1 MGERLLIEEKFIKN
15 LSKDHSPTG
24 KMDKQEIIKK
34 TELFVK
40 ETLEKDSTG
49 HDWWHT
55 HRVRN
60 LAKRIAKEEGA
71 DIFIVELA
79 ALLHDIGDYKFFQ
92 GDEEAGS
99 ALVRKWLHSL
109 KISPSLIN
117 NIVEITSQ
125 VSFMHTL
132 TNKSKDSVKKNSV
145 PTLSQELMAV
155 TDADRLDAMGAIG
168 IARAFTYGGF
178 FNRPIYDPIIKPN
191 KSITKEEYKT
201 TEAPSIN
208 HFYEK
213 LLKLKD
219 MMYTDLGR
227 KIAKKRHRF
236 LKLYLKEFFKEW
248 KGKM

>member
-1 MGERLLIEEKFIKN
+1 
-15 LSKDHSPTG
+15 
-24 KMDKQEIIKK
+24 MDKKKIKEIIEK
-34 TELFVK
+34 TESFVK
-40 ETLEKDSTG
+40 ETFQQEGTG

-60 LAKRIAKEEGA
+60 LAKRIAREEGA

-92 GDEEAGS
+92 GNEEAGV
-99 ALVRKWLHSL
+99 AKVREWLSSL
-109 KISPSLIN
+109 EISSLLTDKV
-117 NIVEITSQ
+117 VEITSRT
-125 VSFMHTL
+125 SFMHTL
-132 TNKSKDSVKKNSV
+132 LSDKEGNKKDSSALTK
-145 PTLSQELMAV
+145 ELMAV
-155 TDADRLDAMGAIG
+155 ADADRLDAMGAIG

-178 FNRPIYDPIIKPN
+178 FKRPIYDPALQPN
-191 KSITKEEYKT
+191 KFITKEEYKT

-213 LLKLKD
+213 LLKLKNL
-219 MMYTDLGR
+219 MYTNLGR
-227 KIAKKRHRF
+227 KMAKKRHRF

>member
-1 MGERLLIEEKFIKN
+1 
-15 LSKDHSPTG
+15 
-24 KMDKQEIIKK
+24 MDRQEIINK
-34 TELFVK
+34 TEYFVK

-49 HDWWHT
+49 HDWWHI

-60 LAKRIAKEEGA
+60 LAKRIALHEGA

-79 ALLHDIGDYKFFQ
+79 SLLHDIGDYKFFQ
-92 GDEEAGS
+92 GDEEAG
-99 ALVRKWLHSL
+99 AVKVGEWLSSL
-109 KISPSLIN
+109 EISPSLIDK
-117 NIVEITSQ
+117 IVGITSQ
-125 VSFMHTL
+125 ISFMHTL
-132 TNKSKDSVKKNSV
+132 PDKGKGKGKKNSSAS
-145 PTLSQELMAV
+145 TISKELMAV
-155 TDADRLDAMGAIG
+155 TDADRLDAMGAVG

-178 FNRPIYDPIIKPN
+178 FNRPIYDPAIQPS

-219 MMYTDLGR
+219 MMYTPLGR
-227 KIAKKRHRF
+227 KMAKRRHRF
-236 LKLYLKEFFKEW
+236 LNLYLKQFFKEW

>member
-1 MGERLLIEEKFIKN
+1 MNKK
-15 LSKDHSPTG
+15 
-24 KMDKQEIIKK
+24 EIIEK

-40 ETLEKDSTG
+40 QTLSKDSTG
-49 HDWWHT
+49 HDWWHI

-60 LAKRIAKEEGA
+60 LAKRIARHEGA

-92 GDEEAGS
+92 GNEEAG
-99 ALVRKWLHSL
+99 AVKVKEWLSSL
-109 KISPSLIN
+109 EISPSLIDK
-117 NIVEITSQ
+117 IVEITSQ
-125 VSFMHTL
+125 ISFMYTL
-132 TNKSKDSVKKNSV
+132 PDKGKVKGKKNSANS
-145 PTLSQELMAV
+145 TLSKELMAV

-168 IARAFTYGGF
+168 IARTFTYGGF
-178 FNRPIYDPIIKPN
+178 FNRPIYDPAIKPS
-191 KSITKEEYKT
+191 KSITREEYKT

-219 MMYTDLGR
+219 MMHTKLGR
-227 KIAKKRHRF
+227 KMAKRRHRF
-236 LKLYLKEFFKEW
+236 LNLYLKHFFKEW

>member
-1 MGERLLIEEKFIKN
+1 
-15 LSKDHSPTG
+15 
-24 KMDKQEIIKK
+24 MDRQEIIKK

-40 ETLEKDSTG
+40 QTLSKDSTG
-49 HDWWHT
+49 HDWWHI

-60 LAKRIAKEEGA
+60 LSKRIARHEDA

-92 GDEEAGS
+92 GDEEAGT
-99 ALVRKWLHSL
+99 AKVGEWLSSL
-109 KISPSLIN
+109 EISPSLIDK
-117 NIVEITSQ
+117 IIEITSQ
-125 VSFMHTL
+125 ISFMYTL
-132 TNKSKDSVKKNSV
+132 PDKGKARDKKNSAIA
-145 PTLSQELMAV
+145 TLSKELMAV

-178 FNRPIYDPIIKPN
+178 FNRQIYDPAIKPS

-219 MMYTDLGR
+219 MMYTKLGR
-227 KIAKKRHRF
+227 KMAKRRHRF
-236 LKLYLKEFFKEW
+236 LSLYLKQFFKEW

>member
-1 MGERLLIEEKFIKN
+1 
-15 LSKDHSPTG
+15 
-24 KMDKQEIIKK
+24 MDKQEIIKK
-34 TELFVK
+34 TEDFVK
-40 ETLEKDSTG
+40 ENFQREGTG

-60 LAKRIAKEEGA
+60 LAKRIASDEGA

-92 GDEEAGS
+92 GDEEIGVTK
-99 ALVRKWLHSL
+99 VREWLSSL
-109 KISPSLIN
+109 EISSLLIDK
-117 NIVEITSQ
+117 IVEITSQ
-125 VSFMHTL
+125 ISFMHTL
-132 TNKSKDSVKKNSV
+132 PDTKNREEKKAVQNLSK
-145 PTLSQELMAV
+145 ELVAIC
-155 TDADRLDAMGAIG
+155 DADRLDAMGAIG

-178 FNRPIYDPIIKPN
+178 YKRPIYDPEIKPN
-191 KSITKEEYKT
+191 KFITKEEYKT

-213 LLKLKD
+213 LLKLKN
-219 MMYTDLGR
+219 MIYTKLGR
-227 KIAKKRHRF
+227 KIARKRHRI

>member
-1 MGERLLIEEKFIKN
+1 
-15 LSKDHSPTG
+15 
-24 KMDKQEIIKK
+24 MDRQEIIKK

-40 ETLEKDSTG
+40 KTVSEDSTG
-49 HDWWHT
+49 HDWWHV

-60 LAKRIAKEEGA
+60 LAKRIALREGA
-71 DIFIVELA
+71 DMFIVELA

-92 GDEEAGS
+92 GDEEAG
-99 ALVRKWLHSL
+99 AVKVREWLSSL
-109 KISPSLIN
+109 EISPSLIDK
-117 NIVEITSQ
+117 IVEITSQ
-125 VSFMHTL
+125 ISFMHTL
-132 TNKSKDSVKKNSV
+132 PDKGKGRGKKNSAI
-145 PTLSQELMAV
+145 PILSKELMPV

-178 FNRPIYDPIIKPN
+178 FNRQIYDPATKPN
-191 KSITKEEYKT
+191 KSITKEKYKI

-219 MMYTDLGR
+219 MMYTKLGR
-227 KIAKKRHRF
+227 KMAKRRHRF
-236 LKLYLKEFFKEW
+236 LNLYLKQFFKEW

>member
-1 MGERLLIEEKFIKN
+1 
-15 LSKDHSPTG
+15 
-24 KMDKQEIIKK
+24 MDRQEIIEKA
-34 TELFVK
+34 ELFVK
-40 ETLEKDSTG
+40 QTLSKDNTG
-49 HDWWHT
+49 HDWWHI

-60 LAKRIAKEEGA
+60 LAKRIARHEGA

-92 GDEEAGS
+92 GDEKAG
-99 ALVRKWLHSL
+99 AVKVREWLSSL
-109 KISPSLIN
+109 EISPSLIDK
-117 NIVEITSQ
+117 IVEITSQ
-125 VSFMHTL
+125 ISFMHTL
-132 TNKSKDSVKKNSV
+132 PDDKGKKKNKKNSAI
-145 PTLSQELMAV
+145 PTLSKELMAV
-155 TDADRLDAMGAIG
+155 TDADRLDAIGAIG

-178 FNRPIYDPIIKPN
+178 FNRPIYDPAIKPS

-213 LLKLKD
+213 LIKLKD
-219 MMYTDLGR
+219 MMYTKLGR

-236 LKLYLKEFFKEW
+236 LNLYLKQFFKEW

>member
-1 MGERLLIEEKFIKN
+1 MNKK
-15 LSKDHSPTG
+15 
-24 KMDKQEIIKK
+24 EIIEK

-40 ETLEKDSTG
+40 QTLTKDSTG
-49 HDWWHT
+49 HDWWHI

-60 LAKRIAKEEGA
+60 LAKRIALHEGA

-92 GDEEAGS
+92 GDEEAG
-99 ALVRKWLHSL
+99 AAKVREWLSSL
-109 KISPSLIN
+109 EISPSLIDK
-117 NIVEITSQ
+117 IVEITSRI
-125 VSFMHTL
+125 SFMRTL
-132 TNKSKDSVKKNSV
+132 LDKSEEGGKKNSV
-145 PTLSQELMAV
+145 VLTLSRELMAV

-178 FNRPIYDPIIKPN
+178 FNRPIYDPSIKPS
-191 KSITKEEYKT
+191 KTITKEEYKT

-219 MMYTDLGR
+219 MMHTKLGR
-227 KIAKKRHRF
+227 KMAKRRHRF
-236 LKLYLKEFFKEW
+236 LNLFLKQFFKEW

>member
-1 MGERLLIEEKFIKN
+1 
-15 LSKDHSPTG
+15 
-24 KMDKQEIIKK
+24 MDKQDIIKK

-49 HDWWHT
+49 HDWWHVY
-55 HRVRN
+55 RVRN
-60 LAKRIAKEEGA
+60 LAKRIALHEDA

-92 GDEEAGS
+92 GNEKAGEMK
-99 ALVRKWLHSL
+99 VREWLSSL
-109 KISPSLIN
+109 EIPASLIDK
-117 NIVEITSQ
+117 IVEITSQ
-125 VSFMHTL
+125 ISFMHTL
-132 TNKSKDSVKKNSV
+132 PDKDKKKDKKNSAT
-145 PTLSQELMAV
+145 PTVSKELMAV

-178 FNRPIYDPIIKPN
+178 FNRPIYDPTIKPS

-219 MMYTDLGR
+219 MMYTKLGR
-227 KIAKKRHRF
+227 KMAKKRHRF
-236 LKLYLKEFFKEW
+236 LNLYLKQFFKEW

>member
-1 MGERLLIEEKFIKN
+1 
-15 LSKDHSPTG
+15 
-24 KMDKQEIIKK
+24 MDRQEIIEK

-40 ETLEKDSTG
+40 QTLSKDSTG
-49 HDWWHT
+49 HDWWHI

-60 LAKRIAKEEGA
+60 LAKRIARYEGA

-92 GDEEAGS
+92 GDEEAGV
-99 ALVRKWLHSL
+99 AKVRKWLSSL
-109 KISPSLIN
+109 EISPSVIDK
-117 NIVEITSQ
+117 IVEITSQ
-125 VSFMHTL
+125 ISFMYTL
-132 TNKSKDSVKKNSV
+132 PDKDKGRGKKNSTI
-145 PTLSQELMAV
+145 PTLSKELIAV

-178 FNRPIYDPIIKPN
+178 FNRPIYDPAIKPS
-191 KSITKEEYKT
+191 KSITREEYKT

-219 MMYTDLGR
+219 MMHTKLGR
-227 KIAKKRHRF
+227 KMAKRRHRF
-236 LKLYLKEFFKEW
+236 LNLYLKHFFKEW

>member
-1 MGERLLIEEKFIKN
+1 
-15 LSKDHSPTG
+15 
-24 KMDKQEIIKK
+24 MDRQEIIKK

-40 ETLEKDSTG
+40 ETLSKDSTG
-49 HDWWHT
+49 HDWWHV

-60 LAKRIAKEEGA
+60 LAKRIALHEDA

-92 GDEEAGS
+92 GNEKAGEMK
-99 ALVRKWLHSL
+99 VREWLSSL
-109 KISPSLIN
+109 EIPASLIDK
-117 NIVEITSQ
+117 IVEITSQ
-125 VSFMHTL
+125 ISFMHTL
-132 TNKSKDSVKKNSV
+132 SDKGKRKDKKNSAT
-145 PTLSQELMAV
+145 PTVSKELMAV

-178 FNRPIYDPIIKPN
+178 FNRPIYDPAIKSS

-219 MMYTDLGR
+219 MMYTKLGR
-227 KIAKKRHRF
+227 KMAKRRHRF
-236 LKLYLKEFFKEW
+236 LNLYLKHFFKEW

>member
-1 MGERLLIEEKFIKN
+1 MNKK
-15 LSKDHSPTG
+15 
-24 KMDKQEIIKK
+24 EIIEK

-40 ETLEKDSTG
+40 QTLSRDSTG
-49 HDWWHT
+49 HDWWHI

-60 LAKRIAKEEGA
+60 LAKRIARHEDA

-92 GDEEAGS
+92 GNEEAG
-99 ALVRKWLHSL
+99 AAKVREWLSSL
-109 KISPSLIN
+109 EISSSLIHK
-117 NIVEITSQ
+117 IIEITSQ
-125 VSFMHTL
+125 ISFMHTL
-132 TNKSKDSVKKNSV
+132 PDKGKGRGKKNSAAMI
-145 PTLSQELMAV
+145 LSKELMAV
-155 TDADRLDAMGAIG
+155 IDADRLDAMGAIG

-178 FNRPIYDPIIKPN
+178 FNRPIYDPAIKPS

-201 TEAPSIN
+201 TKAPSIN

-219 MMYTDLGR
+219 MMLTKLGR
-227 KIAKKRHRF
+227 KMAKRRHRF
-236 LKLYLKEFFKEW
+236 LNLFLKQFFKEW